1 MLHDLAVSCIALI
14 MFLSAMLIAL
24 VPRCE
29 PGDRFLYVG
38 GVLMAGC
45 TIQGHFG
52 RQRRRPLKRRI
63 LALRHRAPAC
73 RWSRC

>member
-1 MLHDLAVSCIALI
+1 MLYHLAVPCIALI

-24 VPRCE
+24 APRCQ

-45 TIQGHFG
+45 TIQSHFG
-52 RQRRRPLKRRI
+52 
-63 LALRHRAPAC
+63 AGGVGH
-73 RWSRC
+73 